1 VKWSAFFNANEVHPM
16 KYAGLM
22 LALLIAN
29 AATCAV
35 AGAQTVPTLKPGAW
49 ELHTHAGAGAGG
61 DALPL
66 SVCFGAMPA
75 AQREAEQANIRSRCS
90 TYDAR
95 AVGAEW
101 VVDAVC
107 TARGH
112 SVTKHTVTSLA
123 GDNFR
128 EENTGPDGA
137 SMISTGK
144 RVGPCRPGQ
153 QPDAY
158 K

>member
-1 VKWSAFFNANEVHPM
+1 MKRAGPM
-16 KYAGLM
+16 LS
-22 LALLIAN
+22 LLLAN
-29 AATCAV
+29 AATSAV

-49 ELHTHAGAGAGG
+49 QLHTRISTSAGA
-61 DALPL
+61 DALSP
-66 SVCFGAMPA
+66 SVCLDAMPA

-95 AVGAEW
+95 VVGDKW

-107 TARGH
+107 AARGH
-112 SVTKHTVTSLA
+112 TVTKHTVTSLA
-123 GDNFR
+123 GDSFR

-144 RVGPCRPGQ
+144 RLGPCRPGQ
-153 QPDAY
+153 QPEAY